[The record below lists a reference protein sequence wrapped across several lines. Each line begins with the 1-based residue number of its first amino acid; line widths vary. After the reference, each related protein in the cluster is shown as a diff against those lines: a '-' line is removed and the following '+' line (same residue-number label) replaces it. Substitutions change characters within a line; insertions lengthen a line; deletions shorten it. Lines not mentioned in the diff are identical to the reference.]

1 MFMVLFKRNV
11 NVFIYNLNNS
21 IFVDNNDFFYKI
33 RVFKFVEVFKSYL
46 FNLFECYWDK
56 MNFYIM
62 F

>member
-33 RVFKFVEVFKSYL
+33 RVLKFVEVFKSYL
-46 FNLFECYWDK
+46 FNLLECYWNK